1 MPRPATIEAHMQRK
15 RRNLNLVLEEL
26 DFSWDED
33 ELLELARMNDEGAS
47 IREMNEVFKREDPD
61 EIFLALFHLA
71 KTGRIKKID
80 LKRLFGKTKKCQP
93 ARS

>member
-1 MPRPATIEAHMQRK
+1 MSRVATEELYYMK
-15 RRNLNLVLEEL
+15 KSRRNLQLVLEEL

-47 IREMNEVFKREDPD
+47 IREMNEVFEREDPD

-71 KTGRIKKID
+71 RQGRIQKID
-80 LKRLFGKTKKCQP
+80 LGRLL
-93 ARS
+93 A